1 MVATLAQMASAEY
14 YLESQRSYRHPNEYY
29 TAGEEPDGTW
39 FNPHGLFGLADGSR
53 IDSKDFSRLYNGFAP
68 DGSGKL
74 NQNAGK
80 DTRSPGLDMT
90 FSMDKSV
97 SALWAISE
105 PEMRAEIER
114 LAVTAAQTAL
124 QDTVFEHC
132 SYTRVKKGGSDVG
145 TPVPADLIG
154 AVFPHGTSREND
166 PQLHIHCAIL
176 NVARTHQDGK
186 CRAHHQYPVY
196 SWSKAAGALFRAY
209 LAWDLQQHLGVKMEQ
224 YGPNGAYTR
233 IPDMPE
239 DLLSF
244 WSKRRKAIIAKAGE
258 LGIPVRGSASR
269 LAGVNKLTRAGKSH
283 DNDPEIRHRRWR
295 GEVEGFTEREA
306 LIASVT
312 GNQMDIPR
320 ERIRELTEQ
329 LDALPAYLAR
339 EEAVFK
345 RPDMLEAAANRA
357 AGLLGREAV
366 VTAIERVRRNPE
378 IQALVLPK
386 ATAESNAGMA
396 HTKRY
401 STRHNLGMEQAVRDM
416 AEAMADDKGH
426 GLPIQAVRTKVE
438 TLLADGYPL
447 SEEQIRAIRFAT
459 ARGARV
465 AVIEGAAGS
474 GKTTTLRPITDLHRE
489 HGYDIVPTAVAWRT
503 AVALGN
509 DCEAR
514 PVCVDKLLKMAASGQ
529 MEIGKRTL
537 IVVDEA
543 GMLSTRQAHH
553 ILQLGQRHGAKIVFA
568 GDTRQQQPVE
578 AGPGLRLI
586 RDVSGC
592 ARVDKIR
599 RQKAD
604 LEDIL
609 VYALGETRERAWHRA
624 VTMER
629 QERDRILSYHGPK
642 LDEALITPWQVL
654 ASEALRDGDAAAAIE
669 AWRKRGRFH
678 ICHDEENTLTRL
690 VEDWARGVSEEP
702 GKSSVV
708 LARTRAETRA
718 LSHLMRER
726 HLAAKT
732 DTERVVVEVSR
743 NVEDGR
749 IIEPLE
755 IAVGDRLR
763 IGATQWEKQLFNGT
777 IVTVEGLKV
786 LRGEVGTEPG
796 GGGLEPV
803 APSVSI
809 TARTDDG
816 REVVFRHDEIRDY
829 HDNIRLDYGYALTI
843 TSAQGLT
850 VDRAYLLADER
861 PARETIYPASTR
873 HRERLDIYIN
883 RAPLAITIAERRQED
898 QAERPVMDADIR
910 AHLAGRWSRSQ
921 PKEAA
926 LDYITDGA
934 WRDQRE
940 AAGRREGSNR
950 AVESLEAAANDNV
963 LTRIAGDIRRTAFG
977 WRHGQAVAAFAD
989 GRREVLA
996 AYDDL
1001 RERTRAEG
1009 DAVALGGTFRET
1021 LTRHGVLLKQ
1031 AETFRARPA
1040 DYSSL
1045 LAERGGIGRKE
1056 LDAFEELHD
1065 RASRHRR
1072 AAAMR
1077 HVHRIKR
1084 EAEPAPTQ
1092 RPVPEPR
1099 VETGATPVPTHSGS
1113 SGETDTAPA
1122 RPDAGTLHEAVQRDW
1137 NQLVERAREAGVPTF
1152 DMGGSELLIE
1162 RMRSLTVNPELPAR
1176 TRQAFAGVIQ
1186 EYRQG
1191 ELALEG
1197 GHAEPPVGAETVARD
1212 VAEEPAPDHAATPVE
1227 SAPAP
1232 GDTVAPPADE
1242 DRAPSQVQEPTQP
1255 VPDPEPAEPVWL
1267 PAYEALV
1274 QDWNALAASARQSG
1288 TLSFYLRGYAD
1299 LIPRLQALA
1308 ENPDIPSETRAPM
1321 IQALEHHERHVS
1333 TRKKVEDWL
1342 IAVERHMDRRGALE
1356 DAADN
1361 LDMPVAEAPD
1371 YADWRGEAERLT
1383 NAGKDILS
1391 DTETYGAH
1399 LANITRGELRMN
1411 WALSRLR
1418 DPIRKDAE
1426 ALTER
1431 NARERRSERAGHQS
1445 ETGDHTRQWAGPTF
1459 DSDAGGLDPSGGAEA
1474 KAHLDI
1480 ASADDTRVGGVLSR
1494 LRRAFGWDGSKA
1506 DRQMEA
1512 AVPAGMQTS
1521 LNRWQELKQAWNREV
1536 EQAQRDGVHVIY
1548 TRGYGHMRLRLE
1560 SMYEDIY
1567 LGVQLGPAI
1576 RDVLAQLDK
1585 AKATREHIEKYR
1597 DSIVEQLALRR
1608 DVLKADAAEQGVTVP
1623 DHEDYG
1629 VWRAY
1634 IDELTV
1640 MGERILVDREAYGI
1654 HLAGIALRGEGL
1666 GSALSRARE
1675 TLRDDDRH
1683 IPDARKLERQAE
1695 RAALREKNNAH
1706 SLDEPEPLRKLR
1718 KKAEKQEHKA
1728 SKQQSKGRG
1737 MSM

>member
-1 MVATLAQMASAEY
+1 MRNRTGHGSI
-14 YLESQRSYRHPNEYY
+14 
-29 TAGEEPDGTW
+29 
-39 FNPHGLFGLADGSR
+39 PHGLFGLADGSR

-80 DTRSPGLDMT
+80 ESRSPGLDMT
-90 FSMDKSV
+90 FSVDKSV
-97 SALWAISE
+97 SAVWAIAE

-114 LAVTAAQTAL
+114 LAVTAAQAAL

-166 PQLHIHCAIL
+166 PQLHIHCTIL

-186 CRAHHQYPVY
+186 YRAHHQYPVY

-209 LAWDLQQHLGVKMEQ
+209 LAWDLQQQLGVKMEQ

-233 IPDMPE
+233 IPGMPE

-258 LGIPVRGSASR
+258 LGIPVRGNASR

-295 GEVEGFTEREA
+295 GEVDGFTEREV

-312 GNQMDIPR
+312 GNEVDIPR
-320 ERIRELTEQ
+320 EHIRELTEQ
-329 LDALPAYLAR
+329 LDTLPAYLAR

-345 RPDMLEAAANRA
+345 RPDMVEAAANRA

-366 VTAIERVRRNPE
+366 VTAIERVRCNPE
-378 IQALVLPK
+378 IEALILPK
-386 ATAESNAGMA
+386 ATAESNAGMV
-396 HTKRY
+396 HTERY

-416 AEAMADDKGH
+416 AEAMADDRGH
-426 GLPIQAVRTKVE
+426 GLPAQAVRTKVE

-489 HGYDIVPTAVAWRT
+489 HGYEIVPTAVAWRT

-509 DCEAR
+509 DCDAR
-514 PVCVDKLLKMAASGQ
+514 PVCVDKLLKMAARGQ

-537 IVVDEA
+537 VVVDEA

-586 RDVSGC
+586 RDVAGC

-642 LDEALITPWQVL
+642 LEQALITPWQVL
-654 ASEALRDGDAAAAIE
+654 ASEALRDGDGAAAIE
-669 AWRKRGRFH
+669 AWRKRGRCH

-690 VEDWARGVSEEP
+690 VEDWARGVREEP

-726 HLAAKT
+726 HLAGKP

-749 IIEPLE
+749 IVEPLE

-777 IVTVEGLKV
+777 IVTVEDLKV
-786 LRGEVGTEPG
+786 LSGEVGTEPD

-850 VDRAYLLADER
+850 VDRAYLLADDR

-883 RAPLAITIAERRQED
+883 RAPLAITIAERRPED
-898 QAERPVMDADIR
+898 QAERPVMDSDIR
-910 AHLAGRWSRSQ
+910 THLADRWSRSQ

-940 AAGRREGSNR
+940 KARHNGGDRQSHDDVR
-950 AVESLEAAANDNV
+950 AVDRSGIAANDNA
-963 LTRIAGDIRRTAFG
+963 LARIAGEIRRTAFG

-989 GRREVLA
+989 GRREILA

-1009 DAVALGGTFRET
+1009 DAVALGGIFRET

-1045 LAERGGIGRKE
+1045 LAERGGIGPKE

-1072 AAAMR
+1072 AATMR

-1084 EAEPAPTQ
+1084 ETELALTQ
-1092 RPVPEPR
+1092 QPEPEPR
-1099 VETGATPVPTHSGS
+1099 ENAAPTPAHAGQSAA
-1113 SGETDTAPA
+1113 TDTTPA
-1122 RPDAGTLHEAVQRDW
+1122 QPDVRTLYEAVERDW

-1152 DMGGSELLIE
+1152 DMEGSELLIE

-1197 GHAEPPVGAETVARD
+1197 GHVGAPGGAKTVARG
-1212 VAEEPAPDHAATPVE
+1212 VAEAPPPDHAATLVE
-1227 SAPAP
+1227 SAVTPDA
-1232 GDTVAPPADE
+1232 TVAPPADE
-1242 DRAPSQVQEPTQP
+1242 DRVPSPVQEPTPP
-1255 VPDPEPAEPVWL
+1255 VPDPEPEPAEPVWL

-1274 QDWNALAASARQSG
+1274 QDWNALAASALQSG

-1299 LIPRLQALA
+1299 LISRLRVLA
-1308 ENPDIPSETRAPM
+1308 ENPDIPTETRTPM
-1321 IQALEHHERHVS
+1321 IKALENHEINLS
-1333 TRKKVEDWL
+1333 ARKKVEDWL
-1342 IAVERHMDRRGALE
+1342 SAVERHKDRRDSLE
-1356 DAADN
+1356 DGADR
-1361 LDMPVAEAPD
+1361 LDMPVAEAPE
-1371 YADWRGEAERLT
+1371 YPGWRQEAEHLT
-1383 NAGKDILS
+1383 NAGKAILS
-1391 DTETYGAH
+1391 DTETFGAH

-1411 WALSRLR
+1411 WALSKLR
-1418 DPIRKDAE
+1418 E
-1426 ALTER
+1426 AVRDDDEELAR
-1431 NARERRSERAGHQS
+1431 HKAREQPERVRHSAGLKFAVD
-1445 ETGDHTRQWAGPTF
+1445 EGA
-1459 DSDAGGLDPSGGAEA
+1459 DPAR
-1474 KAHLDI
+1474 
-1480 ASADDTRVGGVLSR
+1480 ADTPGVLSM
-1494 LRRAFGWDGSKA
+1494 LRHAIGRIAGGA
-1506 DRQMEA
+1506 DYDDR
-1512 AVPAGMQTS
+1512 MQTEMYTRQA
-1521 LNRWQELKQAWNREV
+1521 LERWETLKRDWNRQV
-1536 EQAQRDGVHVIY
+1536 EQADREGVHVIY
-1548 TRGYGHMRLRLE
+1548 TDGYDHLHERLDTLSQNMLLDYDIQSEMRT
-1560 SMYEDIY
+1560 
-1567 LGVQLGPAI
+1567 
-1576 RDVLAQLDK
+1576 VLSKLDRAVSNRRYVDTWRNLMAGQLDCRE
-1585 AKATREHIEKYR
+1585 ALEAEVATR
-1597 DSIVEQLALRR
+1597 
-1608 DVLKADAAEQGVTVP
+1608 GVP
-1623 DHEDYG
+1623 DHREYDT
-1629 VWRAY
+1629 WRN
-1634 IDELTV
+1634 LTDKA
-1640 MGERILVDREAYGI
+1640 VDRCEEILADRGRYGI
-1654 HLAGIALRGEGL
+1654 HLDDIARRGESL
-1666 GSALSRARE
+1666 ASALSRVRE

-1683 IPDARKLERQAE
+1683 IAATLVQQREGEDVSIREERIARLLDDPEK
-1695 RAALREKNNAH
+1695 LRE
-1706 SLDEPEPLRKLR
+1706 LRQKRAKRKAGKLQR
-1718 KKAEKQEHKA
+1718 KDRHM
-1728 SKQQSKGRG
+1728 SRG
-1737 MSM
+1737 IRM